1 MEDNRCYTC
10 EMFTTFHD
18 FGMQYGTDIFN
29 ALLGPSLILFHACVG
44 LWFAWTLV
52 FKVLI
57 QGEFEAASFIKSLCL
72 FVFVGSVLNGSS
84 FFWEY
89 VQGPF
94 LSLSSSI
101 AQKIITLG
109 KSSIGDP
116 SFEGVILTVD
126 DALNKSV
133 FQAWHI
139 LMNEGDWYSL
149 TIKPMFG
156 AIILMGPYIFVIC
169 IFLAF
174 MLEFVFSVLV
184 VTAIMPLMM
193 ICLCFEVTRGI
204 TTSAG
209 KIALNGALTLIFAC
223 IAMGFTISVFHKF
236 GPLIPA
242 GPEGAHNE
250 IADFVFSKRY
260 FAIIILGF
268 VSIFFHLKAST
279 FASAISGSIGGPGPA
294 AAVTAAGV
302 GAFALAKRGGWSS
315 VKAGGRAASNIA
327 SSGTAWVKGHFRG

>member
-1 MEDNRCYTC
+1 MEDDRCYTC
-10 EMFTTFHD
+10 EMFQAFHD

-29 ALLGPSLILFHACVG
+29 ALLDPSLILFNACVG
-44 LWFAWTLV
+44 LWFAWNLV

-57 QGEFEAASFIKSLCL
+57 QGEFEVAPFIKSLCL

-89 VQGPF
+89 IQGPF
-94 LSLSSSI
+94 LALSSSI

-109 KSSIGDP
+109 KSSLKDP
-116 SFEGVILTVD
+116 SFEGVIKTVD

-133 FQAWHI
+133 FQVWHV
-139 LMNEGDWYSL
+139 LVNEGNWYTL
-149 TIKPMFG
+149 TLKPMFG
-156 AIILMGPYIFVIC
+156 AVILMAPYIFVIC

-184 VTAIMPLMM
+184 VTAIMPLLMV
-193 ICLCFEVTRGI
+193 CLCFEAVRGI
-204 TTSAG
+204 TISAG
-209 KIALNGALTLIFAC
+209 RIALNGALTLIFAC
-223 IAMGFTISVFHKF
+223 IAMGFTIAVFHKF

-242 GPEGAHNE
+242 DPEGAHNE
-250 IADFVFSKRY
+250 LAEFVFSKRY

-279 FASAISGSIGGPGPA
+279 YASALSGSIGGPGPA
-294 AAVTAAGV
+294 AAVTAAGMAGV
-302 GAFALAKRGGWSS
+302 ALAKRTGWASAKGVGRS
-315 VKAGGRAASNIA
+315 VRKVAT
-327 SSGTAWVKGHFRG
+327 SGFGWVKGSLRS